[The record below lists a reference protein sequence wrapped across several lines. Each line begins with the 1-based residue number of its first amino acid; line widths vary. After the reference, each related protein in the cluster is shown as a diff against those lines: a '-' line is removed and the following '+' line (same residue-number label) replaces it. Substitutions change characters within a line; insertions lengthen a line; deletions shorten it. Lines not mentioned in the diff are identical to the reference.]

1 MNRVEGVTSF
11 VLFPEAE
18 IEQLKSTQLQ
28 ILEAIKTLHSNGNK
42 SSSPPTYLTA
52 VEFMRAV
59 KICRS
64 KFDRLAASSK
74 IRVIK
79 KSASSMFPS
88 RKWNATSQIPL
99 LSDASP

>member
-1 MNRVEGVTSF
+1 MKRVEEVTSF
-11 VLFPEAE
+11 VLFPHSE

-28 ILEAIKTLHSNGNK
+28 ILEAIKTLLSNGNK

-64 KFDRLAASSK
+64 KFDQLSATSK

-79 KSASSMFPS
+79 KK
-88 RKWNATSQIPL
+88 RKLYVPFSEVERYFTDPTI
-99 LSDASP
+99 

>member
-1 MNRVEGVTSF
+1 MNRVEGTSF
-11 VLFPEAE
+11 VLFPHSE

-28 ILEAIKTLHSNGNK
+28 ILEAIKTLHLVGNK
-42 SSSPPTYLTA
+42 STSPPTYLTA

-64 KFDRLAASSK
+64 KFDQLSATSK

-79 KSASSMFPS
+79 KK
-88 RKWNATSQIPL
+88 RKLYVPFSEVERYFTDPTIE
-99 LSDASP
+99 

>member
-1 MNRVEGVTSF
+1 MNRVEGTSF
-11 VLFPEAE
+11 VLFPLVE

-28 ILEAIKTLHSNGNK
+28 ILEAIKTLHSNSSK
-42 SSSPPTYLTA
+42 PSSPQAYLTA

-64 KFDRLAASSK
+64 KFDQLSATSK

-79 KSASSMFPS
+79 KKRKLYVPFSEVERYFTDPS
-88 RKWNATSQIPL
+88 IG
-99 LSDASP
+99 

>member
-1 MNRVEGVTSF
+1 MNRVERSSF

-18 IEQLKSTQLQ
+18 LEQLKSTQLQ
-28 ILEAIKTLHSNGNK
+28 ILEAIKTLNSDPGK
-42 SSSPPTYLTA
+42 SSSPPMYLTA

-64 KFDRLAASSK
+64 KFDQLSARSK

-79 KSASSMFPS
+79 KK
-88 RKWNATSQIPL
+88 RKLYVPFSEVERYFTDPTIE
-99 LSDASP
+99 

>member
-1 MNRVEGVTSF
+1 MNRAERTSF

-18 IEQLKSTQLQ
+18 LEQLKSTQLQ
-28 ILEAIKTLHSNGNK
+28 ILEAIKTLNSNPGN
-42 SSSPPTYLTA
+42 SSSPPIYLTA

-64 KFDRLAASSK
+64 KFDQLSARSK

-79 KSASSMFPS
+79 KKRKLYVPFSEVERYFTDPS
-88 RKWNATSQIPL
+88 IE
-99 LSDASP
+99 